1 MKKFLFVISVLLL
14 WTFSNV
20 SAQLVTSGAQGP
32 QALVQNVLV
41 GSGVTVSNINYTGAP
56 QAIGYFNSQNANV
69 GLSEGLIMTTGTI
82 HNTGDGPHGPNNQ
95 SNAGYDNGRPG
106 YGLLTNLTNG
116 GSTHNA
122 AILEFD
128 FVPYADYVE
137 FRYVF
142 GSEEY
147 PEYVCTSFNDVF
159 GFFISGPGIAGL
171 QNIAKIPGTNSPVA
185 INTVNSGSV
194 GSVGGA
200 NAQHCSALDPN
211 WQSNSQYYV
220 ANGNGNQGPYN
231 SNSQYIQYD
240 GLTKVLTASSNV
252 ICGQTYHIIIAIAD
266 VGDGIYDSGI
276 FLEANSFSSPVFVDV
291 SYQLSSL
298 SFNNDY
304 TMAEGCT
311 NATITLTRYGED
323 LSEPLTV
330 PIWVSG
336 TATPGVDYSDNIP
349 NSVTFGPGQSQI
361 SFTIT
366 AFEDGILEG
375 LETIIIE
382 FGVPDPCGGNE
393 NYTIT
398 LAIDDVMPVSVELD
412 DNQVDCPGA
421 TVFLTAEPTGGGL
434 GYNYLW
440 STGET
445 TQTIEVSPSVTTSY
459 TVTVTDNC
467 LNETASATNEVFVPM
482 FGPIILNTT
491 DDIVDPCPY
500 VLYTLTVEAMGGAG
514 TYSYLWYDNFGV
526 NYGLSNVQNVQP
538 AFTTTYYILV
548 EDYCGESALDS
559 VTITITSPPL
569 EPYVLGDTTICL
581 GDSALLTAWATGG
594 YGDYYFYWPHSGET
608 TNQVWVSP
616 RQTSQIYV
624 IVSDDCQT
632 FTVQSFGSVEVL
644 QPIANFLISSGT
656 LFEDLPIQFEN
667 TTYGG
672 NTYYWEFGDGQ
683 TSTAVHP
690 SNIYDEPGTYFI
702 SLYAENEIGCRD
714 SITKSIRI
722 LPEFY
727 IYVPNTITPNG
738 DGHNDF
744 FFASTINVVSLE
756 IRIFNRWGEEL
767 FYSDDK
773 RFQWDGIHNGL
784 PVPDGVYVYKLH
796 YLSINGDDELIY
808 GHVNVLR

>member
-1 MKKFLFVISVLLL
+1 MKNFLFTISILLL
-14 WTFSNV
+14 WTSFNV
-20 SAQLVTSGAQGP
+20 SAQLVTSAQGP

-41 GSGVTVSNINYTGAP
+41 GSGVTVSNINYSGAP

-69 GLSEGLIMTTGTI
+69 GLTEGLIMTTGTI
-82 HNTGDGPHGPNNQ
+82 HNTGAGPHGPNNQ
-95 SNAGYDNGRPG
+95 ASSGYDNGRPG

-122 AILEFD
+122 AVLEFD

-147 PEYVCTSFNDVF
+147 PEYVCTPFNDVF
-159 GFFISGPGIAGL
+159 GFFISGPGIGGL

-185 INTVNSGSV
+185 INTVNSGSA
-194 GSVGGA
+194 GSVSQV
-200 NAQHCSALDPN
+200 NPQHCSSQDPN
-211 WQSNSQYYV
+211 WQSNSIYYR
-220 ANGNGNQGPYN
+220 ANGNGNQSPYN
-231 SNSQYIQYD
+231 SSAQYIQYD
-240 GLTKVLTASSNV
+240 GLTTVLTASSNV
-252 ICGQTYHIIIAIAD
+252 ICGETYHIIIAIAD

-298 SFNNDY
+298 SFDNDY

-311 NATITLTRYGED
+311 DATVTLTRHGED
-323 LSEPLTV
+323 LSEELTV
-330 PIWVSG
+330 PIWVTG
-336 TATPGVDYSDNIP
+336 TATAGIDYSDNIP
-349 NSVTFGPGQSQI
+349 GSVTFAPGQSQI
-361 SFTIT
+361 SFTIS
-366 AFEDGILEG
+366 AFEDGLLEG
-375 LETIIIE
+375 LETIMIE
-382 FGVPDPCGGNE
+382 FGIPDPCGGNE
-393 NYTIT
+393 NYTIM
-398 LAIDDVMPVSVELD
+398 LAIDDVMPVSVELED
-412 DNQVDCPGA
+412 DQVDCPGES
-421 TVFLTAEPTGGGL
+421 VFLTAQPTGGGL
-434 GYNYLW
+434 GYDYLW

-445 TQTIEVSPSVTTSY
+445 TQTIEVSPDVTTSY

-467 LNETASATNEVFVPM
+467 LNESASATSEVFVPE
-482 FGPIILNTT
+482 FGPILLNST

-500 VLYTLTVEAMGGAG
+500 VNYTLTVEAAGGAG
-514 TYSYLWYDNFGV
+514 TYNYMWYDNFGE
-526 NYGLSNVQNVQP
+526 NYGTSNVQNVQP
-538 AFTTTYYILV
+538 GFTTTYYVLV
-548 EDYCGESALDS
+548 EDFCGESALDS

-581 GDSALLTAWATGG
+581 GDSALLTAGATGG
-594 YGDYYFYWPHSGET
+594 FGDYYFYWPHSGET

-632 FTVQSFGSVEVL
+632 FTVEAFGSIEVQ
-644 QPIANFLISSGT
+644 QPIANFLVSSGT

-667 TTYGG
+667 TTIGG

-683 TSTAVHP
+683 TSTVVHP
-690 SNIYDEPGTYFI
+690 SNTYDEPGTYFI

-727 IYVPNTITPNG
+727 IYVPNTITPND
-738 DGHNDF
+738 DGSNDYF
-744 FFASTINVVSLE
+744 SASTINVVSLE
-756 IRIFNRWGEEL
+756 VRIFNRWGEEL

-773 RFQWDGIHNGL
+773 RFQWDGTYNGQ